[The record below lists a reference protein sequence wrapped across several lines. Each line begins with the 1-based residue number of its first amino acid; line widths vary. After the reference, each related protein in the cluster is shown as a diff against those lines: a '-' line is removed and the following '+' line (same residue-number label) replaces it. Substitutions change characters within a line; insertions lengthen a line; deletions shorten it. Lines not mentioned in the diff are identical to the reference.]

1 MAGEIGRVGTARH
14 THLVSHSIPPGVQ
27 GGQELRVQAGSW
39 CSLHQTSEYEI
50 EVNKID
56 IFGYDIIVNEAILH
70 VHVPLRET
78 DTRKP
83 LDASPVTL

>member
-14 THLVSHSIPPGVQ
+14 THLVSHSIPLGVQ
-27 GGQELRVQAGSW
+27 GGQELRVRAGSW

-56 IFGYDIIVNEAILH
+56 IFGYDITVNEAIL
-70 VHVPLRET
+70 HVPLRET
-78 DTRKP
+78 DTHKP
-83 LDASPVTL
+83 LHAGQVNL